1 MLLLIAV
8 LGLVLGFRSSD
19 ALASAYG
26 IAVAGDMLVTSVLVA
41 MVAREVWQWP
51 WPALLPV
58 ASLFLAIDVMFVSAN
73 LHKIPDGGWFPLLV
87 GALTLSLMLIWR
99 RGRAVALARRS
110 EDAMP
115 MDLFIDLVARISR

>member
-1 MLLLIAV
+1 MQQAIQLGAVQRLEVRQTSAESAGQVYLPHINLLLLIAV

-26 IAVAGDMLVTSVLVA
+26 IGVAGDMLVTSMLVA

-58 ASLFLAIDVMFVSAN
+58 VSLFLAIDAMFVSAN
-73 LHKIPDGGWFPLLV
+73 LHKIPDGGCFRFW
-87 GALTLSLMLIWR
+87 
-99 RGRAVALARRS
+99 
-110 EDAMP
+110 
-115 MDLFIDLVARISR
+115 